1 MVNVA
6 LDFIIGLVPGAEAI
20 YRGNTRNALLLED
33 FLRERA
39 EKNLRKTGQLPERA
53 VTSGSHRERK
63 GRDVR
68 RQESAAHRDQRQY
81 EKDIA
86 ALDESPDRRRSSKK
100 RFGW

>member
-39 EKNLRKTGQLPERA
+39 EKNLRETGQIPDRVA
-53 VTSGSHRERK
+53 TSGSHRERK
-63 GRDVR
+63 EVR
-68 RQESAAHRDQRQY
+68 RQESAARRDERQY
-81 EKDIA
+81 EKGIISQ
-86 ALDESPDRRRSSKK
+86 DESPDGRRSSKK
-100 RFGW
+100 RFGRR